1 MDIGYKLKNLRV
13 QQDLTQEELANR
25 SELTKGFISQVE
37 RNLTSPSVTTLFDIL
52 EALGTTPIEFF
63 KEDVEEQIVFK
74 DEDYFEMVKDNSY
87 TMNWIVPNAQKN
99 MMEPIMIEIEPDGLS
114 KEIMPF
120 EGEIMGYVISGKVL
134 LNYGNKSYDVRK
146 GETFYFR
153 ANRKSFLENKMKKK
167 AKVIWISSP
176 PNF

>member
-13 QQDLTQEELANR
+13 QQNLTQEELADR

-37 RNLTSPSVTTLFDIL
+37 RNLTSPSIATLIDIL
-52 EALGTTPIEFF
+52 EALGITPLEFF
-63 KEDVEEQIVFK
+63 KDDTEEKIVFTENDYVESIK
-74 DEDYFEMVKDNSY
+74 EDSY
-87 TMNWIVPNAQKN
+87 TINWIVPNAQKN
-99 MMEPIMIEIEPDGLS
+99 IMEPTIIEIEPKGMS
-114 KEIMPF
+114 KEVLPF
-120 EGEIMGYVISGKVL
+120 EGEIMGYIIDEEII
-134 LNYGNKSYDVRK
+134 LNYGNKKFEVKK

-153 ANRKSFLENKMKKK
+153 ADKLSYIENVKNKK